1 LGKEN
6 RIDERKK
13 SMAVARLSRLQK
25 RLLAWLHR
33 DYQRT
38 QGRTSS
44 SHHEL
49 VQAVPG
55 DKGNISH
62 RLGTLE
68 AQGLLTIG
76 RSPGGKAEYIVLTE
90 VGLHR
95 AAQSAGK
102 SLDKGER
109 KLTSNGPVE

>member
-1 LGKEN
+1 
-6 RIDERKK
+6 
-13 SMAVARLSRLQK
+13 MAVARLSRLQR

-38 QGRTSS
+38 QGRTAS

-49 VQAVPG
+49 VGAVTG

-62 RLGTLE
+62 SLRTLE
-68 AQGLLTIG
+68 TRGWLTIG

-90 VGLHR
+90 GGLR
-95 AAQSAGK
+95 QAARVQENPWTKGSAG
-102 SLDKGER
+102 
-109 KLTSNGPVE
+109 

>member
-1 LGKEN
+1 
-6 RIDERKK
+6 
-13 SMAVARLSRLQK
+13 MAGPRLSRRQK

-49 VQAVPG
+49 VRAVPG
-55 DKGNISH
+55 DTGNLSQSLH
-62 RLGTLE
+62 TLE
-68 AQGLLTIG
+68 ARGFLIIG
-76 RSPGGKAEYIVLTE
+76 RSPGGKAEYVVLTE

-95 AAQSAGK
+95 AAHIAGE
-102 SLDKGER
+102 SLAKRER
-109 KLTSNGPVE
+109 RLTNNGPVE

>member
-1 LGKEN
+1 
-6 RIDERKK
+6 
-13 SMAVARLSRLQK
+13 MAVVRLSRLQK
-25 RLLAWLHR
+25 RLLTWLHR

-49 VQAVPG
+49 VRAVPG

-62 RLGTLE
+62 SLCTLE

-76 RSPGGKAEYIVLTE
+76 RSPGGKAEYVVLTE
-90 VGLHR
+90 AGLR
-95 AAQSAGK
+95 QAARVQEK
-102 SLDKGER
+102 PWTKGS
-109 KLTSNGPVE
+109 TG

>member
-1 LGKEN
+1 M
-6 RIDERKK
+6 DESKN
-13 SMAVARLSRLQK
+13 SMAGARLSRRQK

-49 VQAVPG
+49 VGAVPG

-62 RLGTLE
+62 SLRTLE
-68 AQGLLTIG
+68 ARGFLIIG
-76 RSPGGKAEYIVLTE
+76 RSPGGKAEYVVLTE
-90 VGLHR
+90 VGLRR
-95 AAQSAGK
+95 AAQIAGE
-102 SLDKGER
+102 SLAKGAR
-109 KLTSNGPVE
+109 RLTSDVPVE

>member
-1 LGKEN
+1 
-6 RIDERKK
+6 
-13 SMAVARLSRLQK
+13 MAVARLSRLQK

-38 QGRTSS
+38 QGRMSS
-44 SHHEL
+44 SHYEL
-49 VQAVPG
+49 VRALAG

-62 RLGTLE
+62 SLRTLE

-90 VGLHR
+90 VGRRR

-102 SLDKGER
+102 SLDKGR
-109 KLTSNGPVE
+109 VG